1 MCVTVKQL
9 WKKKFSK
16 SICLMRFKEI
26 NQINSCSMYKSIMH
40 LHQIWTTS
48 EAGCSKKYCH
58 SSSPCFDTELSLIA
72 KWILILPNVRSKW
85 SLALSL
91 ISSHILKEKN
101 DSIGI
106 CFACNFYP
114 KLTYRM
120 CNHLEENW
128 QISKFWWIL
137 SDNIQ

>member
-1 MCVTVKQL
+1 MKHL
-9 WKKKFSK
+9 KFQTCFGNCHAYFNFNLKNYKYNVCNSK
-16 SICLMRFKEI
+16 TIMKEI
-26 NQINSCSMYKSIMH
+26 NQINSCSIYKSMMH

-72 KWILILPNVRSKW
+72 KWILILLNVRSKW

-101 DSIGI
+101 DSIGLA
-106 CFACNFYP
+106 FV
-114 KLTYRM
+114 L
-120 CNHLEENW
+120 HV
-128 QISKFWWIL
+128 ISTQNLLIKCVI
-137 SDNIQ
+137 I